1 MSAGKSWLYDYSE
14 FDDEMF
20 WAVEEDFPVDTEVA
34 DQ

>member
-1 MSAGKSWLYDYSE
+1 MSAGKSWLHDYSE

-20 WAVEEDFPVDTEVA
+20 CALEEDFPVDAEVT